1 MLKGK
6 AFNTRLLHAA
16 ADRDPFTGAVSTPIY
31 QVSTFHQDPDKPGD
45 YDYSRSGNPT
55 RKALEDLIAQ
65 LEGGVRGFAFASGM
79 AATSS
84 VLMLFQPGDHLV
96 VSEDLYGG
104 SFRVLTTV
112 FDRWGLKISFVDSSD
127 PEAVEK
133 AITPSTKAL
142 FIETPSNPLLKIS
155 DLRELVKIAQRHN
168 LITIADNTFLTPY
181 LCRPLELGVDIVI
194 HSATKFLNGH
204 SDVLAGLVVAKDQE
218 FADKIGF
225 LQNALGGVLGPQD
238 SWLLIRGLKTLGI
251 RLDRQSANAQIM
263 ANWFQTQPWV
273 EKVYYPGLESHPGR
287 KVLSE
292 IASGFGAIVSF
303 KVKETEILDKLVRN
317 LTLPAVAVS
326 LGAVESILTHPV
338 TMSHA
343 AMAPAQ
349 RDKLGISNNLLRLS
363 VGLEDTFDLIED
375 FLNAIN

>member
-6 AFNTRLLHAA
+6 GFNTRLLHAA

-45 YDYSRSGNPT
+45 FDYSRSGNPT

-65 LEGGVRGFAFASGM
+65 LEGGDRGFAFASGM

-84 VLMLFQPGDHLV
+84 VLMLFKPGDHLV

-104 SFRVLTTV
+104 TFRALTTV
-112 FDRWGLKISFVDSSD
+112 FDRWGLEISFVDSSD

-133 AITPSTKAL
+133 AINPSTKAL

-155 DLRELVKIAQRHN
+155 DLRELVKIAKRHN
-168 LITIADNTFLTPY
+168 LITIVDNTFLTPY

-204 SDVLAGLVVAKDQE
+204 SDVLAGLVVAKDPE
-218 FADKIGF
+218 LAEKIGF

-251 RLDRQSANAQIM
+251 RLDRQSTNALTM
-263 ANWFQTQPWV
+263 ANWLQTQSWV
-273 EKVYYPGLESHPGR
+273 EKVYYPGLETHPGR

-292 IASGFGAIVSF
+292 IATGYGAVVSF
-303 KVKETEILDKLVRN
+303 KVKETEILDKILRN

-326 LGAVESILTHPV
+326 LGAVESILTHPI

-349 RDKLGISNNLLRLS
+349 RDKLGISYNLLRLS
-363 VGLEDTFDLIED
+363 VGLEETNDLIED
-375 FLNAIN
+375 FLKAIN

>member
-16 ADRDPFTGAVSTPIY
+16 ADRDPFTGAVSIPIY

-127 PEAVEK
+127 SEAVEK

-287 KVLSE
+287 QVLSE

-303 KVKETEILDKLVRN
+303 KVKEPEILDKLVRN

-363 VGLEDTFDLIED
+363 VGLEDTFDLIDD
-375 FLNAIN
+375 FLKAIK

>member
-65 LEGGVRGFAFASGM
+65 LEGGARGFAFASGM

-84 VLMLFQPGDHLV
+84 VLMLFEPGDHLV

-104 SFRVLTTV
+104 TFRALTTV
-112 FDRWGLKISFVDSSD
+112 FDRWGLDISFVDSSD

-133 AITPSTKAL
+133 AINPSTKAL

-155 DLRELVKIAQRHN
+155 DLRELVKIAKRHN
-168 LITIADNTFLTPY
+168 LITIVDNTFLTPY
-181 LCRPLELGVDIVI
+181 LCRPLELGVDVVI

-204 SDVLAGLVVAKDQE
+204 SDVLAGLVVAKDPE
-218 FADKIGF
+218 LAEKIGF

-251 RLDRQSANAQIM
+251 RLDRQSTNALTM
-263 ANWFQTQPWV
+263 ANWLQTQSWV
-273 EKVYYPGLESHPGR
+273 EKVYYPGLETHPGR

-292 IASGFGAIVSF
+292 IATGYGAVVSF
-303 KVKETEILDKLVRN
+303 KVKEIAILDKLVRN
-317 LTLPAVAVS
+317 LKLPAVAVS
-326 LGAVESILTHPV
+326 LGAVESILTHPI

-363 VGLEDTFDLIED
+363 VGLEDPNDLIED
-375 FLNAIN
+375 FLKAIN